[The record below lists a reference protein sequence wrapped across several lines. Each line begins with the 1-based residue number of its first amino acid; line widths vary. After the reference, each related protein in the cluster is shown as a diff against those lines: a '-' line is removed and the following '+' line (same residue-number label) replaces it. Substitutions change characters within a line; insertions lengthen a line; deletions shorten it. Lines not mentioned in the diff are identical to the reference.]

1 MATPTPPNSPQHP
14 GSPRS
19 PQSPRPPRT
28 PADQHVDGLVAASA
42 DAPNPYVRL
51 EKWTWLLIFIG
62 GFGLA
67 LGIATL
73 DEDAAIGW
81 SIVVPCVAA
90 IVTGIVLIYVRSRLK
105 DPKP

>member
-1 MATPTPPNSPQHP
+1 MATPTPPNSPR
-14 GSPRS
+14 SPRV
-19 PQSPRPPRT
+19 PRTPRT
-28 PADQHVDGLVAASA
+28 PADPEVDGLVAASA
-42 DAPNPYVRL
+42 DAPNPYARL

-73 DEDAAIGW
+73 NEDAATGW
-81 SIVVPCVAA
+81 LIVVPCA
-90 IVTGIVLIYVRSRLK
+90 IAIITGIVLVLVRSRLK

>member
-1 MATPTPPNSPQHP
+1 MATPTPPNSPR
-14 GSPRS
+14 SPRS
-19 PQSPRPPRT
+19 PHSARPP
-28 PADQHVDGLVAASA
+28 ADPHVDGLVAASA

-73 DEDAAIGW
+73 NEDAAIGW
-81 SIVVPCVAA
+81 AIVVPCVVA

-105 DPKP
+105 DSKP

>member
-1 MATPTPPNSPQHP
+1 MATPTPNSP
-14 GSPRS
+14 RT
-19 PQSPRPPRT
+19 PRT
-28 PADQHVDGLVAASA
+28 PANAEVDGLVAAAA

-73 DEDAAIGW
+73 SEDAATGW
-81 SIVVPCVAA
+81 LIVVPCAVA
-90 IVTGIVLIYVRSRLK
+90 IVTGIVLVLVRSRLK

>member
-1 MATPTPPNSPQHP
+1 MASPTPNSPRT
-14 GSPRS
+14 S
-19 PQSPRPPRT
+19 RT
-28 PADQHVDGLVAASA
+28 PADPEVDGLVAAAAA
-42 DAPNPYVRL
+42 DTPNPYARL

-73 DEDAAIGW
+73 DEDAATGW
-81 SIVVPCVAA
+81 FIVVPCVVA
-90 IVTGIVLIYVRSRLK
+90 IVTGVVLVLVRSRLK

>member
-1 MATPTPPNSPQHP
+1 MATPTPPNSP
-14 GSPRS
+14 RS
-19 PQSPRPPRT
+19 PRT
-28 PADQHVDGLVAASA
+28 PPDQQVDGLVAASA

-81 SIVVPCVAA
+81 MIVVPCVVA
-90 IVTGIVLIYVRSRLK
+90 IVTGIVLVLVRSRLK